1 MSELDEIREDYLYA
15 LEELTGVQ
23 KPIITNLT
31 VIAEENRHAA
41 KAITRAIEERI
52 SKVSSGGTTM
62 RRCRRQG
69 RDQRTQSDLK
79 TPVPATRYADSCSI
93 KE

>member
-52 SKVSSGGTTM
+52 SKVS
-62 RRCRRQG
+62 RRRGERRLRQ
-69 RDQRTQSDLK
+69 D
-79 TPVPATRYADSCSI
+79 
-93 KE
+93 

>member
-1 MSELDEIREDYLYA
+1 MSDLEDIRQDYLRA
-15 LEELTGVQ
+15 LEELTGNQ

-52 SKVSSGGTTM
+52 SKVSREEATFEGYG
-62 RRCRRQG
+62 
-69 RDQRTQSDLK
+69 TQSRHGGWDGMMEVFCGDLWRF
-79 TPVPATRYADSCSI
+79 PV
-93 KE
+93 

>member
-52 SKVSSGGTTM
+52 SKVSRRPGG
-62 RRCRRQG
+62 RGKR
-69 RDQRTQSDLK
+69 
-79 TPVPATRYADSCSI
+79 I
-93 KE
+93 